1 MSESLHNRQQHTIII
16 IIVPIDVYTEV
27 HTLMVL
33 VIMIMWLVSQV
44 G

>member
-1 MSESLHNRQQHTIII
+1 MSESLHNRQQH
-16 IIVPIDVYTEV
+16 IVPIDVYTEV

-33 VIMIMWLVSQV
+33 VMMIMWLVSQV